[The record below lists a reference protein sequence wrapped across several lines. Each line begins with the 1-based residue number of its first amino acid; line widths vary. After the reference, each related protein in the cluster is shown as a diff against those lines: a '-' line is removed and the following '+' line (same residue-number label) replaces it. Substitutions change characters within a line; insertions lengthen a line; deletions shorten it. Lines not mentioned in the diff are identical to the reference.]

1 MIGTYVLSAGYYD
14 AYYLK
19 AQKVRTLIKRD
30 FEQAFEQVDLVLTP
44 ATPSPAFRIGDKMD
58 DPIAMWL
65 NDVFTVTGNLAG
77 LPGISVPAGLSAEG
91 LPLGLQLIGRPFD
104 EATVLRAA
112 DVLERAADVHG
123 QAALPGRGGGAMSEA
138 RRNDHLIQGAT
149 GPWEVVVGL
158 EVHAQVVSDAKLFS
172 GAAAAFGGAPNAH
185 VSPIDAGMPG
195 MLPSVNRRCIEQ
207 AVKTGLGLRAEINRF
222 SVFERKNYFYPD
234 LPNGY
239 QISQYAQP
247 LVGRGKLII
256 DLPDGTAKE
265 VGITRLHVEMDA
277 GKSLHDQRPDAT
289 LVDLNRSGVALMEI
303 VSEPDIRSAEQAVAF
318 MRKLRSILRYLG
330 TCDGNMEE
338 GNLRCDANVSVR
350 RPGDPLGTRCEV
362 KNLNSMRFVGRAI
375 EHEARR
381 QVDLLEAGGTI
392 EQETRLFDAERGETR
407 SMRTKEEAHDYRY
420 FPDPD
425 LLPLELDEAFVAAIE
440 RTLPEL
446 PDAKKARF
454 MRRVWSLRLRR
465 RGAGRGEGLR
475 RLLRGGARRRGSQGA
490 AGARRRNPRRARPQA
505 GRELA
510 ADRAVRRAQPGRAR
524 SGALPDHARPARPP
538 GRSDPVRHDLGS
550 DRQGRVRPDVRDR
563 RGSGDDRRAEGPE
576 ADLGCRRARA
586 DRRPR
591 SSPPTPIRWRSSRA
605 TPKSSAGSSAR

>member
-1 MIGTYVLSAGYYD
+1 
-14 AYYLK
+14 
-19 AQKVRTLIKRD
+19 
-30 FEQAFEQVDLVLTP
+30 
-44 ATPSPAFRIGDKMD
+44 
-58 DPIAMWL
+58 
-65 NDVFTVTGNLAG
+65 
-77 LPGISVPAGLSAEG
+77 
-91 LPLGLQLIGRPFD
+91 
-104 EATVLRAA
+104 
-112 DVLERAADVHG
+112 
-123 QAALPGRGGGAMSEA
+123 MSEA
-138 RRNDHLIQGAT
+138 RRTESLIQGAS

-158 EVHAQVVSDAKLFS
+158 EVHAQVTSAAKLFS

-265 VGITRLHVEMDA
+265 IGITRLHVEMDA

-303 VSEPDIRSAEQAVAF
+303 VSEPDIRSAEEAVAF

-330 TCDGNMEE
+330 TCDGNMEQ

-350 RPGDPLGTRCEV
+350 RPGAPLGTRCEV
-362 KNLNSMRFVGRAI
+362 KNLNSMRFVARAI

-381 QVDLLEAGGTI
+381 QVELLEAGGTI
-392 EQETRLFDAERGETR
+392 QQETRLFDAERGETR

-425 LLPLELDEAFVAAIE
+425 LLPLELDEAFIAAIE

-454 MRRVWSLRLRR
+454 MADYGLSPYDAEVLVAEKASADYFEAALAPLEAKEKPAPGAAAPAARDPKLVANWLLTELFGALNRAGRDLARSPIAPGQLGRLVDLIQDGAISGRIAKDVFALMFETGADPAAIIESKGLKQISDAGAIEQVAAEIIAANPDQVARLRDNPKVF
-465 RGAGRGEGLR
+465 GWFVGQVMKAT
-475 RLLRGGARRRGSQGA
+475 QGQA
-490 AGARRRNPRRARPQA
+490 NPQLVNEVLKKKLDA
-505 GRELA
+505 
-510 ADRAVRRAQPGRAR
+510 
-524 SGALPDHARPARPP
+524 
-538 GRSDPVRHDLGS
+538 
-550 DRQGRVRPDVRDR
+550 
-563 RGSGDDRRAEGPE
+563 
-576 ADLGCRRARA
+576 
-586 DRRPR
+586 
-591 SSPPTPIRWRSSRA
+591 
-605 TPKSSAGSSAR
+605 